1 MKIYLY
7 FWQHRAEFLEWEMFQ
22 AKAAEKVKTHI
33 LFSSFLLSKIVPFM
47 R

>member
-1 MKIYLY
+1 MKTYL
-7 FWQHRAEFLEWEMFQ
+7 WQYRAEFLEWKMFQ

-33 LFSSFLLSKIVPFM
+33 LCSTFVLSKIVPFM